1 MVPYLMILDSTPNVF
16 SKSWKP
22 IDTKLRNLVQSA
34 TNGTGEFVEALTY
47 SREIVSAKR
56 GKPKWVLPSVRLIT
70 VGNSQGQNKADP
82 QNEIDVVSIEL
93 LENYVQIKLIEC
105 TESPS
110 PVKATK
116 DHSKLEVLKGIIGS
130 QRFQDLRV
138 STLVVSSSKVGKDFL
153 SVDRL

>member
-1 MVPYLMILDSTPNVF
+1 MPYLMILGSTPNVF
-16 SKSWKP
+16 SKSWIP

-47 SREIVSAKR
+47 SREIVSAKM
-56 GKPKWVLPSVRLIT
+56 GKPKWVLPSVPLIT

-82 QNEIDVVSIEL
+82 QNETGVVSIEL
-93 LENYVQIKLIEC
+93 LEDYVQIKLIEC

-110 PVKATK
+110 PVKTTK